1 MTSGETPNAPLKPVP
16 APAAARDEVHDEASQ
31 DEERSAGP
39 TPDLIYGLHDA
50 PPLPKTLLVALQHV
64 FAVFVGMITPPLI
77 IAGAL
82 GLGAGDTAYLV
93 SMSLFVSGAATIL
106 QTSRLGPIGS
116 GLLSIQGTSF
126 TFIAPVISTAAAL
139 IAAGSTAQQALGV
152 VFGLCLAG
160 ALTVAVLSRF
170 IHLASA
176 VITPIVTGTVV
187 TLIGLTLIEVGMV
200 NVAGGFG
207 AKGDGTFGSIQNLML
222 AALVMITIVVFNSTR
237 SPNLRMLS
245 VVIGLAAGY
254 VAAMLL
260 GRVDLGAFNGV
271 ALVTVPQPFR
281 FGLGFSWTAFI
292 PFIVMYLITVMESI
306 GDLTATSSLTGQPIS
321 GPLYM
326 KRLRGGLLADG
337 LSSAIGAS
345 LNSFPSTTFAQNNGV
360 IQLTGVGS
368 RHVGMFVGGMLMV
381 LGLIPAVG
389 VLVQALP
396 PSALGGATLI
406 MFGMV
411 AAAGLRILARVPM
424 NRRNSTILAI
434 SLGLGLGVTFVP
446 EMLDK
451 LPALLKST
459 FSSGI
464 ATGGMCALVLNILLP
479 GERQ

>member
-1 MTSGETPNAPLKPVP
+1 V
-16 APAAARDEVHDEASQ
+16 
-31 DEERSAGP
+31 
-39 TPDLIYGLHDA
+39 
-50 PPLPKTLLVALQHV
+50 
-64 FAVFVGMITPPLI
+64 
-77 IAGAL
+77 
-82 GLGAGDTAYLV
+82 
-93 SMSLFVSGAATIL
+93 
-106 QTSRLGPIGS
+106 
-116 GLLSIQGTSF
+116 
-126 TFIAPVISTAAAL
+126 
-139 IAAGSTAQQALGV
+139 
-152 VFGLCLAG
+152 
-160 ALTVAVLSRF
+160 
-170 IHLASA
+170 
-176 VITPIVTGTVV
+176 
-187 TLIGLTLIEVGMV
+187 
-200 NVAGGFG
+200 
-207 AKGDGTFGSIQNLML
+207 
-222 AALVMITIVVFNSTR
+222 
-237 SPNLRMLS
+237 
-245 VVIGLAAGY
+245 
-254 VAAMLL
+254 L
-260 GRVDLGAFNGV
+260 GRIDLSGFNGMSV
-271 ALVTVPQPFR
+271 VTVPQPFR

-368 RHVGMFVGGMLMV
+368 RHVGMFVGGILMV

-396 PSALGGATLI
+396 ASALGGATLI

-411 AAAGLRILARVPM
+411 AAAGIRILARVPM

-459 FSSGI
+459 LSSGI
-464 ATGGMCALVLNILLP
+464 ATGGLCALVLNILLP